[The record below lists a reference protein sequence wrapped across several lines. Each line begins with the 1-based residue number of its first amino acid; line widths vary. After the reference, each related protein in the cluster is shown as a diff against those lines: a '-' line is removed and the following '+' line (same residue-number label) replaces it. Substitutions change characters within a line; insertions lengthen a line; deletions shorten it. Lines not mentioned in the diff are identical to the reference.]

1 MKDIVYNPSEIWD
14 SQILETLRARSMGH
28 VASLLQRGTEA
39 AILYHE
45 ISETLHSNK
54 ELPIILLGDFND
66 DEHSIPIE
74 ALTNREKLS
83 KIGDTQI
90 PIEKQPI
97 VYDYKLYDAFDL
109 APNQSGQKRLPT
121 HYYGKLGNVLDFI
134 FVSNVLNEKNK
145 EYIGRVSEYKVF
157 DRHLKCDDIK
167 NETQSDHAQVVA
179 TIKFKEN

>member
-1 MKDIVYNPSEIWD
+1 MKDIVYNPSETWD
-14 SQILETLRARSMGH
+14 NQILNTLRARSMGH

-83 KIGDTQI
+83 KIGDKQI
-90 PIEKQPI
+90 PIEEQPI

-134 FVSNVLNEKNK
+134 FVSNALNEKNK

-157 DRHLKCDDIK
+157 DRHLKCDDIE

>member
-1 MKDIVYNPSEIWD
+1 
-14 SQILETLRARSMGH
+14 
-28 VASLLQRGTEA
+28 
-39 AILYHE
+39 
-45 ISETLHSNK
+45 
-54 ELPIILLGDFND
+54 LLGDFND

-109 APNQSGQKRLPT
+109 APKQSGQKRLPT

-134 FVSNVLNEKNK
+134 FVSNSLNEKNK
-145 EYIGRVSEYKVF
+145 EYI
-157 DRHLKCDDIK
+157 
-167 NETQSDHAQVVA
+167 
-179 TIKFKEN
+179 